1 MKKGGEKE
9 TESNCSLKIHHSH
22 DLYCESLTAC
32 SLSIKAKLKWTRES
46 TYIKLCKIVKLI
58 FQLCHLRLHRDWARV
73 KEKEK
78 SIPRILENARVRIH
92 WKLFLHYHS
101 SCLMLPFVWGAG
113 EKLRRG
119 RQRKKCHEQKCW
131 GMIDQRQD
139 EIRRDGHVL
148 DVWKCMSVVI
158 ETPRGFYK
166 PGDSILPN
174 YQRKCFDCFNWVA
187 LDVTKGD

>member
-1 MKKGGEKE
+1 MKKRGKKE
-9 TESNCSLKIHHSH
+9 TESNYSLKIHHSH

-101 SCLMLPFVWGAG
+101 SCLMLPFLWGAG

-119 RQRKKCHEQKCW
+119 RRRKKMSWAEVLGHDRPKTRLNKKRWACFWCLEMYVCSN
-131 GMIDQRQD
+131 GDT
-139 EIRRDGHVL
+139 RRFLQTGWFH
-148 DVWKCMSVVI
+148 S
-158 ETPRGFYK
+158 
-166 PGDSILPN
+166 S
-174 YQRKCFDCFNWVA
+174 
-187 LDVTKGD
+187 